1 MDLAS
6 AFGVVLRDLRRRAG
20 FTQEELGFEAGLERN
35 FVSML
40 ELGQRQ
46 PSLASVFKLAR
57 ALGISAPQLVEL
69 VDKQLVA
76 GGADSA
82 APPG

>member
-1 MDLAS
+1 M
-6 AFGVVLRDLRRRAG
+6 LRDLRRRTG
-20 FTQEELGFEAGLERN
+20 LTQEELGFEAGLERN

-69 VDKQLVA
+69 VDKQLLA
-76 GGADSA
+76 GDASPTA
-82 APPG
+82 SPG

>member
-6 AFGVVLRDLRRRAG
+6 AFGVVLRDLRRRTG
-20 FTQEELGFEAGLERN
+20 LTQEELGFEAGLERN

-69 VDKQLVA
+69 VDKQLLA
-76 GGADSA
+76 GDASPTA
-82 APPG
+82 SPG